1 MAVGAEELR
10 AARSRRRDV
19 RPGPSV
25 RGNWDI
31 PRDDGAPAMGG
42 TMTTVSSGVPA
53 TDAAIPQLR
62 RLTCLPEAARL
73 LDAVLRGQP
82 RPWLARDEGPLDVQA
97 VTVLRGHP
105 GSRWTLRYTVRRG
118 DETRALIAKV
128 YARDRS
134 DVLAALTALR
144 RLGFGPG
151 QPMQVAAPLA
161 YAPALRL
168 LLLEEVPG
176 ETARAAVLRGQTGV
190 GERTARWLAAF
201 HAAAPPLP
209 TVYRLHDPLIK
220 ARRWTRA
227 LSTTAPA
234 LAGDARHL
242 CAALVKA
249 RPAWPA
255 PPHLAH
261 GDFSASHVYPAAE
274 TTTVID
280 WDAWGVGDRAEDA
293 GRFLA
298 SLHHLAARD
307 PTRHGVVAQETE
319 AFARTYQAAVP
330 LAGRSLPFYE
340 ALACLRT
347 ATRLM
352 ADGSPRRE
360 RRAAALLTAGEQT
373 LIGGH
378 V

>member
-1 MAVGAEELR
+1 
-10 AARSRRRDV
+10 
-19 RPGPSV
+19 
-25 RGNWDI
+25 
-31 PRDDGAPAMGG
+31 
-42 TMTTVSSGVPA
+42 MTTVSSGVPA
-53 TDAAIPQLR
+53 ADAAIPQLR

-73 LDAVLRGQP
+73 VDAVLRDQP
-82 RPWLARDEGPLDVQA
+82 RPWLVRGEGLLDVQD

-118 DETRALIAKV
+118 DETRILIAKV
-128 YARDRS
+128 YAHDRN
-134 DVLAALTALR
+134 DVVATLAALR

-151 QPMQVAAPLA
+151 QPLQVAAPLA

-168 LLLEEVPG
+168 LLLREAPG
-176 ETARAAVLRGQTGV
+176 ETARAAMLRGQAGV
-190 GERTARWLAAF
+190 GDRTARWLAAF

-209 TVYRLHDPLIK
+209 AAYRLRDPLIK
-220 ARRWTRA
+220 ARRWTQA
-227 LSTTAPA
+227 LGATAPA

-242 CAALVKA
+242 CAALVEA
-249 RPAWPA
+249 RPDWPA

-261 GDFSASHVYPAAE
+261 GDFSAAHVYLAAE

-280 WDAWGVGDRAEDA
+280 WDAWGVGDGAEDA

-307 PTRHGVVAQETE
+307 PARRGAVAREVG
-319 AFARTYQAAVP
+319 AFTRTYQAAVP
-330 LAGRSLPFYE
+330 LAGRSLAFYE

-352 ADGSPRRE
+352 ADGSPRRA
-360 RRAAALLTAGEQT
+360 RRAAALLAAGERA
-373 LIGGH
+373 LLSD
-378 V
+378 